1 MPRCSVVVPLRNEAD
16 SLEELCRGV
25 HEVMAAVDPSYELL
39 LADDGSDDG
48 TAERFRRLAPPS
60 ARLLSLPRRGKAE
73 ALQAG
78 FDAARGELI
87 VTLDGDLQDDP
98 ADIPRLLAALDE
110 GCDLAIGWRR
120 ERRDAWTKRAAS
132 ALANGLRR
140 LLFGERVH
148 DVGCPLRAFRKE
160 AVRGLRLRGG
170 LHRWLTALAAA
181 RGFRVEERPVSHRPR
196 RHGASRYANLPRAAQ
211 SLWELPLVLREL
223 RAARLSRSCGRP

>member
-1 MPRCSVVVPLRNEAD
+1 VPLRNEAA

-25 HEVMAAVDPSYELL
+25 HEVMAAADPSYELL
-39 LADDGSDDG
+39 LVDDGSDDG
-48 TAERFRRLAPPS
+48 TAELFRRLAPPA
-60 ARLLSLPRRGKAE
+60 ARLLARERRGKAE

-98 ADIPRLLAALDE
+98 RDIPRLLAALDQ
-110 GCDLAIGWRR
+110 GCDLVIGWRR
-120 ERRDAWTKRAAS
+120 GRRDAWPKRAAS

-148 DVGCPLRAFRKE
+148 DVGCPLRAFRRE
-160 AVRGLRLRGG
+160 VVAGLRLRGG
-170 LHRWLTALAAA
+170 LHRWLTALARA
-181 RGFRVEERPVSHRPR
+181 RGFRVGELPVSHRPR

-211 SLWELPLVLREL
+211 SLRELPLVLREL
-223 RAARLSRSCGRP
+223 RAARLSRSSGTP